1 MTEAR
6 TATEPSAA
14 ARTMAAMLWDNFRAL
29 IQQGFTETQSLTV
42 LGVMMGTA
50 IAGQNGDNPGQR

>member
-1 MTEAR
+1 MSDVQ

-14 ARTMAAMLWDNFRAL
+14 ARQMAKMLWDNFRAL
-29 IQQGFTETQSLTV
+29 IQQGFTETQALTV

-50 IAGQNGDNPGQR
+50 IAGQNGDSPGQR